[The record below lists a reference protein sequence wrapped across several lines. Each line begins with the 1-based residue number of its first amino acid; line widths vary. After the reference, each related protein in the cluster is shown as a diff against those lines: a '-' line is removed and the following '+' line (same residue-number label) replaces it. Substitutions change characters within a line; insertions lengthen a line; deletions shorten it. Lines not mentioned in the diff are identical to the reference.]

1 MYVYQRILNSYGMI
15 LHGLHPPMP
24 TYPGVQ
30 AVLGR
35 NDAQFHITGWH
46 VAGAVDQIYDALEEH
61 PPEKPMEFPMRSG
74 KVLKQKRLET
84 NPGGIWWDIWYIWLV
99 VYLPLWKIWKSVGTI
114 IPNIYI
120 YMEK

>member
-1 MYVYQRILNSYGMI
+1 
-15 LHGLHPPMP
+15 MP

-61 PPEKPMEFPMRSG
+61 PPEKPMGISHEIWESPETKTPGNQSRGDMMGYMIYLVSG
-74 KVLKQKRLET
+74 IPTPLKNMKVS
-84 NPGGIWWDIWYIWLV
+84 WDY
-99 VYLPLWKIWKSVGTI
+99 YSQY
-114 IPNIYI
+114 IYI
-120 YMEK
+120 YIWKNKIVPNHQTAYCNMV

>member
-1 MYVYQRILNSYGMI
+1 MI
-15 LHGLHPPMP
+15 LHGLKPPMP

-61 PPEKPMEFPMRSG
+61 PPEKPMGVSHEIRERP
-74 KVLKQKRLET
+74 ET
-84 NPGGIWWDIWYIWLV
+84 KTPGNQSRGDMMGYMIYLVGGIPTPLKNMKVSWDYSSQYIWNNKKCSKPPTSL
-99 VYLPLWKIWKSVGTI
+99 L
-114 IPNIYI
+114 
-120 YMEK
+120 

>member
-1 MYVYQRILNSYGMI
+1 MGKSTINGPFSIAMYVYQRVLNSSGMI
-15 LHGLHPPMP
+15 LHGLKPPMP

-61 PPEKPMEFPMRSG
+61 PPEKPMGISHEIWERP
-74 KVLKQKRLET
+74 ET
-84 NPGGIWWDIWYIWLV
+84 KTPGNQSRGI
-99 VYLPLWKIWKSVGTI
+99 
-114 IPNIYI
+114 
-120 YMEK
+120 